1 MKKLNFFIIF
11 QMEKQPSKQSKLQKY
26 IKPIS
31 EVSTQDSFE
40 KVIKKGENL
49 IETNDF
55 FRDLSDIME
64 DDKFSKFFNKY
75 FIDSNEVKVTMIYM
89 KLYNAFKEK
98 WKGLSSE
105 ELDKRINIFL
115 VWKIMKDR
123 STSKFA
129 IHTIME
135 HLNKPKDVD
144 ILEELK
150 QFIAISDNYLI

>member
-1 MKKLNFFIIF
+1 MDTSQDKI
-11 QMEKQPSKQSKLQKY
+11 QKY
-26 IKPIS
+26 ATPLTNITK
-31 EVSTQDSFE
+31 QDSFE
-40 KVIKKGENL
+40 RVVTKGKEI

-64 DDKFSKFFNKY
+64 DEKFSTFFNKY

-89 KLYNAFKEK
+89 KLYNAFKQK
-98 WKGLSSE
+98 WKDLSSE
-105 ELDKRINIFL
+105 QLDKRINTFL
-115 VWKIMKDR
+115 IWKIMKDR

-129 IHTIME
+129 IHTVME

-150 QFIAISDNYLI
+150 EFISVSTKYLDH